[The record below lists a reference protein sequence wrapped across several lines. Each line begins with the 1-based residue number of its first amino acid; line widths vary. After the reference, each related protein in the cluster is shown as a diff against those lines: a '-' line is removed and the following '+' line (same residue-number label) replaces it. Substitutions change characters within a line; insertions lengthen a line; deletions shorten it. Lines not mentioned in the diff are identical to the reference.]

1 MTAANQKWS
10 ISTCRFSCPLPVSR
24 TQKGKFQLLRF
35 NLAVAVGKQEWVI
48 STAVIWLW
56 QSRIQK
62 WFLLLPFLSAFQLN
76 LQSPELVLSDT
87 TVIKLWKTNRNCS
100 SANAFSFCYCRFRE
114 IISLNGSMENTFW
127 FLYGH
132 FLLPWQSNC
141 QNAGCELSTKIKA
154 QQYRREKSCFLL

>member
-1 MTAANQKWS
+1 M
-10 ISTCRFSCPLPVSR
+10 SR

-100 SANAFSFCYCRFRE
+100 STKAFSFCYCRFRE
-114 IISLNGSMENTFW
+114 IISLNGSMANTFW

-132 FLLPWQSNC
+132 FCYLGSRIVKKQDVNC
-141 QNAGCELSTKIKA
+141 RLKSSPTVKERKILFPTVGATVELS
-154 QQYRREKSCFLL
+154 KSRMWTVD